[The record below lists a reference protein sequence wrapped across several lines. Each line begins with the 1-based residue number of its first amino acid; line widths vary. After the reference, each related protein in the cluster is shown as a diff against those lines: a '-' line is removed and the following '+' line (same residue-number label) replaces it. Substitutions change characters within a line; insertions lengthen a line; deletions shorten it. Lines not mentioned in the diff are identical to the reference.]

1 MSEGQTA
8 TNQQTG
14 QRVVMRG
21 GQWVPVGG
29 PASAPAQTPQS
40 RYVAPIVG
48 EPDPYKQSAEARA
61 QEDQARQQQLDAIRT
76 QGDRF
81 DLSQKQMQ
89 AGVPDAPGE
98 AYKAA
103 AFLRKGIDSLRM
115 YQQQKVGPRSLTGTN
130 FQENFPNAQNKMDD
144 PNRQVAQ
151 AMQESFVKAI
161 LRPESG
167 AVIGP
172 EEMKGYLRD
181 YFPIP
186 GASPQE
192 IEAKRQIR
200 LSALNGLYDMATRA
214 LTPEARQE
222 YRKKLDEIAAQD
234 GGNQPFIEDQ
244 NAFNEALSERI
255 KRGDSVGALVAFM
268 TEQKRPPNPEQIDR
282 LIANQGNKN
291 PVVQSAEGVD
301 VGRALGLG
309 VGDIA
314 EAAGDTLG
322 IVANPLNAGIN
333 AVLGTNLGTDL
344 GQAFRDATGLP
355 APINETEKLA
365 SAVNKGGA
373 SALGMAGLART
384 GARLATGA
392 TENALAR
399 FGAAPATDTIAGG
412 TSGAGG
418 EYARQKGAG
427 PVGQVLASVAAGGA
441 SIPAVSA
448 VTRRM
453 GPAPVMNDLMQAG
466 QAEGVSVNRAMVD
479 KTVAPRVTG
488 TQATLVGG
496 RKINSEMGK
505 ISGQI
510 EQGVQRLGNGG
521 TSLRDAPSSAGKL
534 VQDSAERFIKKSGK
548 QARKIYDQAEAAA
561 GDVKIQPQEAGQEIG
576 SIITRLSETAN
587 TNSAEIAYLKGLEE
601 DLGKGLSVGALRDL
615 RTTLRQKISKG
626 ELTFGQNEARVLGIM
641 DAISRDLEN
650 GLRSQGKEAAAR
662 LFSQAD
668 KSYRARMEFITG
680 TVQKIIGKRNSNL
693 SSEQVFSRFEAMA
706 RPRGD
711 EAGLARMMRTM
722 EPDEQAD
729 IAATFADALGKSSG
743 KPFSTSTLVTQAEK
757 LPEAARVNLFGQ
769 EGAASL
775 NRLIKLANE
784 HARVTGSFNNSRTGQ
799 ANDYRS
805 WLTNLLF
812 GGGTT
817 AIASVA
823 GGGGLSGTA
832 VSAAAG
838 AAAVGGL
845 KAGRD
850 ALSAKALMSTDL
862 TKWLATAPATMSPK
876 AINSHFDRLSAI
888 AARQPALQADI
899 RQLQQRIMGAA
910 NDFTGKAAASGP
922 NASEQEANS
931 RKAPGQE

>member
-21 GQWVPVGG
+21 GQWVPLGG
-29 PASAPAQTPQS
+29 PSNAPAQTPQS
-40 RYVAPIVG
+40 RYVAPIIG
-48 EPDPYKQSAEARA
+48 EPDPHKLSAEARA
-61 QEDQARQQQLDAIRT
+61 DEQLRIAKAKEARDAIKDTEGTESERTAGFLATRVQGGIGDIKALGTEGMPTIGSEAARGVPLVGNYLVSEPVQRRKAAEIDVLDAALTLGTGAAYT
-76 QGDRF
+76 QEQIDSYRESYFPRPG
-81 DLSQKQMQ
+81 
-89 AGVPDAPGE
+89 DAPGTLTDKRNRLMRLLS
-98 AYKAA
+98 AARLKAGRA
-103 AFLRKGIDSLRM
+103 APQIDAAIKDLESGG
-115 YQQQKVGPRSLTGTN
+115 QSDNQDQTGT
-130 FQENFPNAQNKMDD
+130 FD
-144 PNRQVAQ
+144 P
-151 AMQESFVKAI
+151 K
-161 LRPESG
+161 SG
-167 AVIGP
+167 ALNVTVTDETAPPTDGQTP
-172 EEMKGYLRD
+172 
-181 YFPIP
+181 PP
-186 GASPQE
+186 G
-192 IEAKRQIR
+192 
-200 LSALNGLYDMATRA
+200 T
-214 LTPEARQE
+214 
-222 YRKKLDEIAAQD
+222 
-234 GGNQPFIEDQ
+234 
-244 NAFNEALSERI
+244 
-255 KRGDSVGALVAFM
+255 
-268 TEQKRPPNPEQIDR
+268 
-282 LIANQGNKN
+282 
-291 PVVQSAEGVD
+291 D

-333 AVLGTNLGTDL
+333 AVFGTDLGTDL

-418 EYARQKGAG
+418 EYARQKGVG

-453 GPAPVMNDLMQAG
+453 GPPPVMNDLMQAG

-496 RKINSEMGK
+496 RKINSEMSK

-521 TSLRDAPSSAGKL
+521 TSLRESPSSAGKL

-641 DAISRDLEN
+641 DAISTDLEN

-729 IAATFADALGKSSG
+729 IAATFADTLGKNG
-743 KPFSTSTLVTQAEK
+743 KGEFSTAFLAKRAED
-757 LPEAARVNLFGQ
+757 LPHAAKVNLFGQ

-775 NRLIKLANE
+775 ERLVKLAKE

-823 GGGGLSGTA
+823 GGGGLSGAA

-850 ALSAKALMSTDL
+850 ALSAKALMSTEL
-862 TKWLATAPATMSPK
+862 TKWLATAPATTSPK
-876 AINSHFDRLSAI
+876 AINSHFDRLKAI

-899 RQLQQRIMGAA
+899 RQLQDRMMNAA
-910 NDFTGKAAASGP
+910 NDFTGKAAASRP
-922 NASEQEANS
+922 NTSEEEANS

>member
-1 MSEGQTA
+1 MPGA
-8 TNQQTG
+8 FDDLI
-14 QRVVMRG
+14 
-21 GQWVPVGG
+21 
-29 PASAPAQTPQS
+29 PAAQTPQS

-48 EPDPYKQSAEARA
+48 GVDPYKQSAEARA
-61 QEDQARQQQLDAIRT
+61 QEAQARQRELDALRAENERMKNESTRKGMEATGGIDSSVE
-76 QGDRF
+76 QG
-81 DLSQKQMQ
+81 
-89 AGVPDAPGE
+89 
-98 AYKAA
+98 KAA
-103 AFLRKGIDSLRM
+103 AFAKRALAANHSYGQSDNNPDSLIGINANIAM
-115 YQQQKVGPRSLTGTN
+115 
-130 FQENFPNAQNKMDD
+130 PNAT
-144 PNRQVAQ
+144 
-151 AMQESFVKAI
+151 AMVSTDRRNAVRSQEREFIAAV
-161 LRPESG
+161 LRYDSG
-167 AVIGP
+167 AAIPPSEFANAYATYFPSPNAGP
-172 EEMKGYLRD
+172 EEIAQKRRARQTAIDGLM
-181 YFPIP
+181 I
-186 GASPQE
+186 GAGPAAARVGENQDQTGTFDP
-192 IEAKRQIR
+192 ATG
-200 LSALNGLYDMATRA
+200 ALNVTVTDETAPPTDGQ
-214 LTPEARQE
+214 TP
-222 YRKKLDEIAAQD
+222 
-234 GGNQPFIEDQ
+234 
-244 NAFNEALSERI
+244 
-255 KRGDSVGALVAFM
+255 
-268 TEQKRPPNPEQIDR
+268 PP
-282 LIANQGNKN
+282 GT
-291 PVVQSAEGVD
+291 D

-314 EAAGDTLG
+314 EAVGDTLG

-333 AVLGTNLGTDL
+333 AVFGTNLGTDL

-355 APINETEKLA
+355 SPINETEQLA

-373 SALGMAGLART
+373 SALGMAGLARG
-384 GARLATGA
+384 GATLATGA
-392 TENALAR
+392 TQNALAR
-399 FGAAPATDTIAGG
+399 FGSAPATDTIAGAS
-412 TSGAGG
+412 SGAGG
-418 EYARQKGAG
+418 EYARQQGAG
-427 PVGQVLASVAAGGA
+427 PVGQVLSSVAAGGA
-441 SIPAVSA
+441 SIPAVTSFA
-448 VTRRM
+448 RRM
-453 GPAPVMNDLMQAG
+453 GPAPAMNDLMRAG

-521 TSLRDAPSSAGKL
+521 TSLRESPSSAGKL
-534 VQDSAERFIKKSGK
+534 VQDSAERYIKKSGK
-548 QARKIYDQAEAAA
+548 QARKLYDQAEAAA
-561 GDVKIQPQEAGQEIG
+561 GDVKIQPQESGQEIG

-626 ELTFGQNEARVLGIM
+626 ELTFGQNEKRVLGIM
-641 DAISRDLEN
+641 DAISADLEN

-662 LFSQAD
+662 LFAQAD

-680 TVQKIIGKRNSNL
+680 TVQKIIGKRNANL
-693 SSEQVFSRFEAMA
+693 SPEQVFSRFEAMA
-706 RPRGD
+706 KPRGD
-711 EAGLARMMRTM
+711 EAGLARMIRTM

-743 KPFSTSTLVTQAEK
+743 KPFSTTTLVTQAEK

-784 HARVTGSFNNSRTGQ
+784 HSRVTAAFNNSRTGQ

-817 AIASVA
+817 ALASVA

-850 ALSAKALMSTDL
+850 ALSARALMSTDL
-862 TKWLATAPATMSPK
+862 TKWLATAPATTSPK

-899 RQLQQRIMGAA
+899 RQLQERIMNAA

-931 RKAPGQE
+931 RKTPGQK

>member
-1 MSEGQTA
+1 MPGA
-8 TNQQTG
+8 FDDLI
-14 QRVVMRG
+14 
-21 GQWVPVGG
+21 P
-29 PASAPAQTPQS
+29 SAPTQG

-48 EPDPYKQSAEARA
+48 EPDPHKLSAEARA
-61 QEDQARQQQLDAIRT
+61 QDDQRRQADEAERKRIKFQNE
-76 QGDRF
+76 
-81 DLSQKQMQ
+81 QKELEA
-89 AGVPDAPGE
+89 AGGVLGTE
-98 AYKAA
+98 AANKAA
-103 AFLRKGIDSLRM
+103 ALTTQLTRAMSDIRKTTKANPDSAQPGILEMGAGLFGPDAREWAQTEDRRDVAGSQFLAVDAALTLATGAAYTPSQLQG
-115 YQQQKVGPRSLTGTN
+115 YTRSL
-130 FQENFPNAQNKMDD
+130 FPT
-144 PNRQVAQ
+144 
-151 AMQESFVKAI
+151 
-161 LRPESG
+161 
-167 AVIGP
+167 
-172 EEMKGYLRD
+172 
-181 YFPIP
+181 
-186 GASPQE
+186 
-192 IEAKRQIR
+192 
-200 LSALNGLYDMATRA
+200 LND
-214 LTPEARQE
+214 TPENIARK
-222 YRKKLDEIAAQD
+222 RKKFEQVIQSGRIQAGAKAPSIDQAIAAVD
-234 GGNQPFIEDQ
+234 AIYGATPAEDSQPFIEDQ
-244 NAFNEALSERI
+244 NAFNAALSERI

-365 SAVNKGGA
+365 SAINKGGA

-384 GARLATGA
+384 GAGLATGA

-418 EYARQKGAG
+418 EYARQKGVG

-448 VTRRM
+448 ITRRM

-521 TSLRDAPSSAGKL
+521 TSLRDEPSSAGKL

-548 QARKIYDQAEAAA
+548 QARKLYDQAEAAA

-626 ELTFGQNEARVLGIM
+626 ELTFGQNESRVLGIM

-662 LFSQAD
+662 LFAQAD

-722 EPDEQAD
+722 ESDEQAD

-743 KPFSTSTLVTQAEK
+743 KPFSPSTLVTQAEK

-805 WLTNLLF
+805 WALNVVF
-812 GGGTT
+812 GTIIP
-817 AIASVA
+817 AAASVISGSGVSGATIA
-823 GGGGLSGTA
+823 GAT
-832 VSAAAG
+832 G
-838 AAAVGGL
+838 AAAVAGA

-850 ALSAKALMSTDL
+850 ALSAKALMSTEL
-862 TKWLATAPATMSPK
+862 TKWLATAPATTSPK
-876 AINSHFDRLSAI
+876 AINSHFDRLKAI

-899 RQLQQRIMGAA
+899 RQLQDRMMNAA
-910 NDFTGKAAASGP
+910 NDFTGKAAASRP
-922 NASEQEANS
+922 NTSEEEANS

>member
-8 TNQQTG
+8 TNPQTG

-21 GQWVPVGG
+21 GQWVPVDG
-29 PASAPAQTPQS
+29 PSSAPAQTPQS

-48 EPDPYKQSAEARA
+48 GVDPYKQSSEARA
-61 QEDQARQQQLDAIRT
+61 DEQLRISQAKEARDAVKDAEGTSDERTAAFLATRVQGGVNDLKRLGNSGYPTITSEVSRGVPLVGNYLVDESVQRRKAAEIDVLDAALTLGTGAAYNQEQLEGYRESYFPRPGDGEKTLADKRERLVRMLQAARVKAGRSSPMIDKALAAFNAPDAQDNT
-76 QGDRF
+76 QGDGTF
-81 DLSQKQMQ
+81 DPK
-89 AGVPDAPGE
+89 
-98 AYKAA
+98 
-103 AFLRKGIDSLRM
+103 
-115 YQQQKVGPRSLTGTN
+115 TG
-130 FQENFPNAQNKMDD
+130 
-144 PNRQVAQ
+144 
-151 AMQESFVKAI
+151 
-161 LRPESG
+161 
-167 AVIGP
+167 
-172 EEMKGYLRD
+172 
-181 YFPIP
+181 
-186 GASPQE
+186 
-192 IEAKRQIR
+192 
-200 LSALNGLYDMATRA
+200 ALNVTVTDETAPPTDGQ
-214 LTPEARQE
+214 TP
-222 YRKKLDEIAAQD
+222 
-234 GGNQPFIEDQ
+234 
-244 NAFNEALSERI
+244 
-255 KRGDSVGALVAFM
+255 
-268 TEQKRPPNPEQIDR
+268 PP
-282 LIANQGNKN
+282 GT
-291 PVVQSAEGVD
+291 D

-314 EAAGDTLG
+314 EAAGNTIGL
-322 IVANPLNAGIN
+322 VANPLNAGIN
-333 AVLGTNLGTDL
+333 AVLGTDLGTDL
-344 GQAFRDATGLP
+344 GKTFRDATG
-355 APINETEKLA
+355 APTPENDTERLA
-365 SAVNKGGA
+365 SAINKGAA

-384 GARLATGA
+384 GANVARGA
-392 TENALAR
+392 TQNALAR

-418 EYARQKGAG
+418 EYARQRGAG
-427 PVGQVLASVAAGGA
+427 PIGQIAASTAAGGV
-441 SIPAVSA
+441 SIPAVTS
-448 VTRRM
+448 VSRRM
-453 GPAPVMNDLMQAG
+453 GPAPAMNDLMRAG
-466 QAEGVSVNRAMVD
+466 QAEGISVNRAMVD
-479 KTVAPRVTG
+479 KTVAPQVTG

-496 RKINSEMGK
+496 RKINNEMGK

-521 TSLRDAPSSAGKL
+521 TSLRESPSSAGKL

-548 QARKIYDQAEAAA
+548 QARKLYDQAEAAA

-587 TNSAEIAYLKGLEE
+587 TNSAEIAYLKGLEQ

-626 ELTFGQNEARVLGIM
+626 ELTFGQNEKRVLGIM
-641 DAISRDLEN
+641 DAISTDLEN

-662 LFSQAD
+662 LFAQAD

-680 TVQKIIGKRNSNL
+680 TVQKIIGKRNANL
-693 SSEQVFSRFEAMA
+693 SPEQVFTRFEAMA
-706 RPRGD
+706 KPRGD

-729 IAATFADALGKSSG
+729 IAATFADTLGKNG
-743 KPFSTSTLVTQAEK
+743 KGEFSTAFLAKRAED
-757 LPEAARVNLFGQ
+757 LPHAAKVNLFGQ

-775 NRLIKLANE
+775 ERLVKLAKE

-805 WLTNLLF
+805 WLTNILF

-862 TKWLATAPATMSPK
+862 TKWLATAPATTSPK
-876 AINSHFDRLSAI
+876 AINSHFDRLKAI

-899 RQLQQRIMGAA
+899 RQLQERMMNAA

-922 NASEQEANS
+922 DASEKETN
-931 RKAPGQE
+931 P